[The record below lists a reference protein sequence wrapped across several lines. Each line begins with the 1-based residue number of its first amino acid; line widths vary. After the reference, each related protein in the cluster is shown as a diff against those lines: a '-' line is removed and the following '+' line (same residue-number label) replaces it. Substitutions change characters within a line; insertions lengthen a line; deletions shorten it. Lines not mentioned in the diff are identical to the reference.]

1 MLQRVPNGTVRR
13 FDAAMDAAR
22 IGMQE
27 AAANPAEPPV
37 AGFEKG
43 IAAPCTTRLV
53 PKATC
58 LTPNAP
64 VC

>member
-37 AGFEKG
+37 AGND
-43 IAAPCTTRLV
+43 APGM
-53 PKATC
+53 A
-58 LTPNAP
+58 
-64 VC
+64 